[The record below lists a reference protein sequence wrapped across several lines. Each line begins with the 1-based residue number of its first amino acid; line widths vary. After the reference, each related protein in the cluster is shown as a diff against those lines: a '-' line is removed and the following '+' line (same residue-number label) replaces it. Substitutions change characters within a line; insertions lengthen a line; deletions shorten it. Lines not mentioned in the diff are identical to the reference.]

1 MLEEWLR
8 IADENDYVK
17 PTIYQGQYNPLC
29 RGWEDELLPLLRKHG
44 ISFSGFSPLA
54 GGFLTGK
61 LTFAIDP
68 PQSLEG
74 TRFDLA
80 ENNLMG
86 KAFRRWYD
94 QPSMHSAMHQL
105 KASCERAGVS
115 TMDASLRWTAYH
127 SALGKDDEIVFG
139 ATTPEQIRAI
149 AKAIADGP
157 LPETLAEDVSRLWH
171 GCKEYGK
178 TIIQY

>member
-1 MLEEWLR
+1 MLEEWLK
-8 IADENDYVK
+8 IADEHGYIK
-17 PTIYQGQYNPLC
+17 PTVYQGQYNLLC

-61 LTFAIDP
+61 LTFATDP
-68 PQSLEG
+68 PKSLEG

-94 QPSMHSAMHQL
+94 KPSMHAAVHQL
-105 KASCERAGVS
+105 QSACEREGTS
-115 TMDASLRWTAYH
+115 IMDASLRWIAYH
-127 SALGKDDEIVFG
+127 SSLGKDDEIVFG
-139 ATTPEQIRAI
+139 ATTPEQIKAI
-149 AKAIADGP
+149 AKAVADGP
-157 LPETLAEDVSRLWH
+157 LPEKLSGEVSRVWN
-171 GCKEYGK
+171 GCKDYGK